1 MKKTINSLKFKWI
14 LFIVITCFT
23 LGCESNDDNDTMSND
38 VVLLSSSNL
47 SMDNTMA
54 LNSNATFNAI
64 VDGIDESQNLAYLW
78 YLETFRGAL
87 LINGQV
93 VDNAIQTIDNSIQ
106 VRGDNPGSETIKV
119 EVINA
124 DSGEVL
130 AEDSLTFEI
139 VEPTVVARCFNE
151 SMLFLRDANWTR
163 IFGFGIE
170 SGETSVIN
178 APTVSAFT
186 DMSPNGSLYLRQNLE
201 DFTNIEIYLESCD
214 PTVGSTL
221 LVEGGQTE
229 MPTFGPNGV
238 YVYYSK
244 TIDYP
249 EQVEDPRAKEI
260 VRYDLQTGQ
269 EVFITDTR
277 VFSGAPK
284 VSPDGNWIAFE
295 QAVPQFNTN
304 GSFIGSITHLA
315 IMPSEG
321 GPAQLLFEIDW
332 DNFRL
337 GGFDWSPDSDNIIFY
352 LDAYTNNNSSF
363 TEGIYR
369 VQRAGGSP
377 FLLFTYGADTS
388 STAHNLGYYDNGNR
402 IALERGGDIWSIDAN
417 GNDLQLLFDEGYVN
431 LDFTWE
437 PSN

>member
-1 MKKTINSLKFKWI
+1 MKKVSTPLAFKWI
-14 LFIVITCFT
+14 LIIVVTCFA
-23 LGCESNDDNDTMSND
+23 LGCESKDGDTMSND
-38 VVLLSSSNL
+38 GVLLSSSNL
-47 SMDNTMA
+47 SIDNTMA
-54 LNSNATFNAI
+54 LNSTANFNAI
-64 VDGIDESQNLAYLW
+64 IDGIDESQNLAYLW

-87 LINGQV
+87 LINGQIV
-93 VDNAIQTIDNSIQ
+93 ENAIQTLDNSIQ

-119 EVINA
+119 EVINT

-130 AEDSLTFEI
+130 ADDTLTFEI
-139 VEPTVVARCFNE
+139 VEPTNVARCFNE
-151 SMLFLRDANWTR
+151 PVLFLRDGNWTR
-163 IFGFGIE
+163 VFVFGIE

-178 APTVSAFT
+178 STTVSAFT
-186 DMSPNGSLYLRQNLE
+186 DMSPNGSFYLRQNLD

-221 LVEGGQTE
+221 LVDGGKTE
-229 MPTFGPNGV
+229 LPTFGPDGAF
-238 YVYYSK
+238 VYYSK
-244 TIDYP
+244 MIDNP
-249 EQVEDPRAKEI
+249 EQVEDPRAQEI

-284 VSPDGNWIAFE
+284 VSPDGYWIAFE
-295 QAVPQFNTN
+295 QAVPQFNN
-304 GSFIGSITHLA
+304 GTFIGSTTHLA

-337 GGFDWSPDSDNIIFY
+337 GGFDWSPDSDNIVFY
-352 LDAYTNNNSSF
+352 IDAYTNNNSSF

-377 FLLFTYGADTS
+377 FLIFTDGADTS
-388 STAHNLGYYDNGNR
+388 SSAHNLGYYDNGNR
-402 IALERGGDIWSIDAN
+402 IAIERGGDIWSIDAN
-417 GNDLQLLFDEGYVN
+417 GGDLQLLFDEGFVN